1 MFKNKKELSN
11 VPTDTGKIKF
21 ILAESSEKEAPVNI
35 IKGVEGIPDWYKK
48 LDNRTSGKDGFAGF
62 TIKRCIPV
70 LDVLVTGYYVVTAK
84 DYEFVF
90 DEARGSHSIKGS
102 FNPQY
107 QPISTHPIEQLGGM
121 PFSDEYCV
129 FAYKW
134 TNPYVIKTPAGYSTL
149 VTHPTNA
156 PYLPFYTLSGV
167 VDTDAY
173 FRPIN
178 FPFLMKKSFS
188 GILPAGT
195 PIAQIIPFKR
205 DDWESETINKPS
217 PEFLISEKILAE
229 EYEKDRFA
237 AGGKEVGGVYKRLY
251 RKKKKYL

>member
-1 MFKNKKELSN
+1 MFKNKKALSN
-11 VPTDTGKIKF
+11 TPANSGKISF
-21 ILAESSEKEAPVNI
+21 ILTQVSEEDSPLNI

-48 LDNRTSGKDGFAGF
+48 LENRTSTEQGFTGF

-70 LDVLVTGYYVVTAK
+70 LDVLVTGYYVVTAR
-84 DYEFVF
+84 DYEFIF
-90 DEARGSHSIKGS
+90 DEEKGHHDIKGA

-107 QPISTHPIEQLGGM
+107 QPITNHPMEQLGGM
-121 PFSDEYCV
+121 PFSSEYCL

-134 TNPYVIKTPAGYSTL
+134 TNPYVIKTPEGYSTL
-149 VTHPTNA
+149 ITHPTNA

-167 VDTDAY
+167 VDTDSY

-178 FPFLMKKSFS
+178 FPFIMKNTFS
-188 GILPAGT
+188 GVLPAGT

-205 DDWESETINKPS
+205 DDWDSETINKPS
-217 PEFLISEKILAE
+217 AEFLVSEKILAE